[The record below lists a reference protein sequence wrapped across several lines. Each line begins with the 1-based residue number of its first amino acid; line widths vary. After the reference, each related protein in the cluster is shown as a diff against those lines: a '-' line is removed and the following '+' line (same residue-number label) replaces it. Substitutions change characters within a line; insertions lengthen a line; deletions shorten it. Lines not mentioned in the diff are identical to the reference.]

1 MTKQFSLLFIQRF
14 KGKVLFN
21 IPMSDYTSLGVGGA
35 ADVMAF
41 PKDEGDLKDL
51 LNFASSKNY
60 SVYLHGGGTNVIV
73 RDKGIRGV
81 VINMCEGFKD
91 IVWNPDNTVI
101 AGASVG
107 LHELLKGC
115 KERELTG
122 FEFTSGIPGT
132 VGGAVRM
139 NAGAYGAEMKDIVE
153 GAEIITKKGKRG
165 FLTKTEL
172 GFGYRKSEMPEGA
185 VIVRG
190 HFKFE
195 KSDKKIIEERIREFK
210 ERRRGTSAIN
220 KPNCGSVFKN
230 PEGHHAG
237 KLIEEAGLKGL
248 VSGKAQ
254 ISEIHANYI
263 VNLGG
268 AKAKDVLSLMATVRD
283 KIYSEKGITL
293 EPEVKVI
300 GDG

>member
-21 IPMSDYTSLGVGGA
+21 VPMSDYTSIAIGGA

-41 PKDEGDLKDL
+41 PKGEGDLKDL

-60 SVYLHGGGTNVIV
+60 NVYLHGGGTNIIV

-91 IVWNPDNTVI
+91 IVWGTDNSVI
-101 AGASVG
+101 VGASVG
-107 LHELLKGC
+107 LYELLRDC
-115 KERELTG
+115 KERSLSG

-172 GFGYRKSEMPEGA
+172 GFGYRKSEIPEGA

-190 HFKFE
+190 HFKFKE
-195 KSDKKIIEERIREFK
+195 SKKELIEEKIRMFK
-210 ERRRGTSAIN
+210 EKRKGTSAIN

-230 PEGHHAG
+230 PKDNHAG

-248 VSGKAQ
+248 KSGQAQ
-254 ISEIHANYI
+254 ISEVHANYI

-268 AKAKDVLSLMATVRD
+268 AKAKDVLNLMATVRD
-283 KIYSEKGITL
+283 KIYSAKGIVM
-293 EPEVKVI
+293 EPEVKVV
-300 GDG
+300 GED

>member
-21 IPMSDYTSLGVGGA
+21 IPMSDYTSIAIGGA

-81 VINMCEGFKD
+81 VINMNEGFKD
-91 IVWNPDNTVI
+91 ITWNPDNSVI

-107 LHELLKGC
+107 LYEILKGC
-115 KERELTG
+115 RERELTG

-132 VGGAVRM
+132 VGGAVTM
-139 NAGAYGAEMKDIVE
+139 NAGAYGKEMKDIVE

-165 FLTKTEL
+165 FLTKSEL
-172 GFGYRKSEMPEGA
+172 GFDYRKSEIPEGA

-190 HFKFE
+190 HFKFK
-195 KSDKKIIEERIREFK
+195 KSTKSEVEALIKDFK
-210 ERRRGTSAIN
+210 ERRKGTSAIN

-230 PEGHHAG
+230 PEGNHAG
-237 KLIEEAGLKGL
+237 KLIEEAGLKGFI
-248 VSGKAQ
+248 SGRAQ
-254 ISEIHANYI
+254 ISDIHANYI

-268 AKAKDVLSLMATVRD
+268 AKAKDVLNLIGLVRD
-283 KIYSEKGITL
+283 KVYSAKGIVL
-293 EPEVKVI
+293 EPEVKVV
-300 GDG
+300 GED

>member
-21 IPMSDYTSLGVGGA
+21 IPMSDYTSIAIGGA

-81 VINMCEGFKD
+81 VINMNEGFKD
-91 IVWNPDNTVI
+91 ITWNPDNSVI

-107 LHELLKGC
+107 LYEILKGC
-115 KERELTG
+115 RERELTG

-132 VGGAVRM
+132 VGGAVTM
-139 NAGAYGAEMKDIVE
+139 NAGAYGKEMKDIVE

-172 GFGYRKSEMPEGA
+172 GFDYRKSEIPDGA

-190 HFKFE
+190 HFKFK
-195 KSDKKIIEERIREFK
+195 KSSKDEVEALIKDFK
-210 ERRRGTSAIN
+210 ERRKGTSAIN

-230 PEGHHAG
+230 PDGNHAG
-237 KLIEEAGLKGL
+237 KLIEEVGLKGFI
-248 VSGKAQ
+248 SGKAQ
-254 ISEIHANYI
+254 ISDIHANYI

-268 AKAKDVLSLMATVRD
+268 ASAKDVLTLIGLVRD
-283 KIYSEKGITL
+283 KVYSSKGILL
-293 EPEVKVI
+293 EPEVKVV
-300 GDG
+300 GED